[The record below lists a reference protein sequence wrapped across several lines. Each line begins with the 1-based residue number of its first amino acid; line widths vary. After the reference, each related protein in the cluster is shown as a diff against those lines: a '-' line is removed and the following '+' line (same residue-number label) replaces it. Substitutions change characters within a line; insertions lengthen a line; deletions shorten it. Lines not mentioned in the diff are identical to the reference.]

1 MPKYWAIDYK
11 RGGRPGPVRALKPAA
26 LLAVLGYGIANAAA
40 SGQGGHGQMIITCTN
55 PFSGASW
62 QVRIDYD
69 RSTVDSN
76 PARIRETEISWRDAS
91 DGRNYS
97 LDRKSGK
104 LTVVVASATGGN
116 FLYDRC
122 DLAN

>member
-1 MPKYWAIDYK
+1 MQ
-11 RGGRPGPVRALKPAA
+11 ALSSAV
-26 LLAVLGYGIANAAA
+26 LLAAWATGIANASA
-40 SGQGGHGQMIITCTN
+40 SGEATRGERVITCTN

-76 PARIRETEISWRDAS
+76 PARIRENEIAWRDAT

-97 LDRKSGK
+97 LDRKTGK

-122 DLAN
+122 KLEN

>member
-1 MPKYWAIDYK
+1 MHKYLAIDY
-11 RGGRPGPVRALKPAA
+11 RPGRRPKAVRAWKSAA
-26 LLAVLGYGIANAAA
+26 LLVVLGCGIANIAA
-40 SGQGGHGQMIITCTN
+40 SGEGARGQIVITCTN

-69 RSTVDSN
+69 RGTVDSN

-122 DLAN
+122 DLGN